1 VQEGDKESGGLLAAE
16 IVGGKQRDHRSDDD
30 RRNPIVEAPIV
41 RTRLIHHFNYTGDI
55 DAARN
60 CNSGFRPG
68 ALMTIRG
75 AIDGFAF

>member
-1 VQEGDKESGGLLAAE
+1 LLAAE

-30 RRNPIVEAPIV
+30 RRNPIAEALIV
-41 RTRLIHHFNYTGDI
+41 RTRLLHHFNYTGDI
-55 DAARN
+55 DAAGIRN
-60 CNSGFRPG
+60 PGFRLG